1 MAIFGFGKKKSD
13 EPAKP
18 AQVSPAEAAERLKL
32 AKAKASSVMKRKP
45 AAQSAAHPGQPAA
58 ASSASARMVKRPGAV
73 KRPSIAVKPKTTEP
87 SAKLAAMEAEAT
99 QRKVRKSTPNKQIGQ
114 LLLAAG
120 KINEQQLNKA
130 LGIQREKGGALG
142 QILTGLEVCNK
153 GDVAA
158 ALKKQR
164 TITTINLHTLKFDRE
179 ALALLSREFC
189 EKNRLIPFEL
199 AGNQLCIAMSNALD
213 TLAKNEVK
221 EQTQMHIK
229 IFDASNEDIQKAIQ
243 RQMSGAAEAAAGTS
257 LAEAAKKEIAQDPTQ
272 IVIEIPDEQDL
283 APKPTPELPK
293 IELIPDEIE
302 IVEDE
307 IIALPEVVPAPAPLP
322 TPTTSKEPVPLD
334 EPEPQEAALE
344 CSGGEMPSVGDIDDI
359 VLAAH
364 VAPVLSGAQ
373 QLRALPIK
381 ADFADEVLAGGKVDP
396 LKLWERLHSGK
407 GAIPAQLVF

>member
-1 MAIFGFGKKKSD
+1 MAIFGFGKKKND

-18 AQVSPAEAAERLKL
+18 TQVSASEAAERLKL

-45 AAQSAAHPGQPAA
+45 TVQPAAHPSQPAN
-58 ASSASARMVKRPGAV
+58 ASSASARMAKRPGAV
-73 KRPSIAVKPKTTEP
+73 KRPSIAVRPKTAEP
-87 SAKLAAMEAEAT
+87 SAKSAALEAESA

-114 LLLAAG
+114 LLLSAG

-130 LGIQREKGGALG
+130 LGIQKEKGGSLG
-142 QILTGLEVCNK
+142 QILTGMELCNK
-153 GDVAA
+153 GDIAA

-189 EKNRLIPFEL
+189 EKNRLIPFEV

-243 RQMSGAAEAAAGTS
+243 RQMSGAAEATAEPS

-272 IVIEIPDEQDL
+272 IVIEIPDEED
-283 APKPTPELPK
+283 TTTGVSPELPN
-293 IELIPDEIE
+293 IEVIPDEIE
-302 IVEDE
+302 IVEE
-307 IIALPEVVPAPAPLP
+307 ELIAPPQAAPSPAPETGNQPEL
-322 TPTTSKEPVPLD
+322 VID
-334 EPEPQEAALE
+334 IEPQEATLE

-373 QLRALPIK
+373 QLRALPIA
-381 ADFADEVLAGGKVDP
+381 ADFADEVLAGGRVDP

-407 GAIPAQLVF
+407 GPIPAQLVF